1 MSVQLAIL
9 GFLRERNYHGYELK
23 KTIERQMGAWTDIK
37 FGSLYH
43 ALNNLEKEG
52 FVVKVSTS
60 SEGGKP
66 ARSIFS
72 ITKTGHEEFC
82 KRLKDNILNLQRVF
96 LKEDIGVFFGGKMDK
111 GELLSILKE
120 RLKKMN
126 ELKEHL
132 ELHKEKIKE
141 IAPCLSNLPHWLIMH
156 HLMHVDVE
164 IEWFQKIIQEL
175 IRGNLYPSEYSVDFN
190 ITPEKL
196 K

>member
-37 FGSLYH
+37 FGSIYH

-72 ITKTGHEEFC
+72 ITDTGYEEFRR
-82 KRLKDNILNLQRVF
+82 RLNENILNMQRIY
-96 LKEDIGVFFGGKMDK
+96 LKEDIGVFFGGKIDK
-111 GELLSILKE
+111 DELLSILKQ
-120 RLKKMN
+120 RLKKMT
-126 ELKEHL
+126 ELKIHL
-132 ELHKEKIKE
+132 DFHLEKIKE
-141 IAPCLSNLPHWLIMH
+141 IAPGLSNLPHWLITH
-156 HLMHVDVE
+156 HLMHLDVE
-164 IEWFQKIIQEL
+164 IEWFKRITQEL
-175 IRGNLYPSEYSVDFN
+175 TDGNLYPSEYSVDFN
-190 ITPEKL
+190 ITPEEL